1 MTSVPITR
9 YSISGFQQKSTG
21 HAKRQEK
28 TQCEEPKQI
37 SEPDSDMTEFEI
49 IRQVIKTI
57 IIKYVK
63 GVNGKSKK
71 KNMQEQIGTKSRE
84 ELRKKLGKC

>member
-9 YSISGFQQKSTG
+9 YSISGFQQKSTR

-37 SEPDSDMTEFEI
+37 SEPDSDMTQSLI
-49 IRQVIKTI
+49 LSGRSLKQLQSNT
-57 IIKYVK
+57 
-63 GVNGKSKK
+63 
-71 KNMQEQIGTKSRE
+71 
-84 ELRKKLGKC
+84 LRARTDRY

>member
-9 YSISGFQQKSTG
+9 YIISGFQQKMTR
-21 HAKRQEK
+21 HAKKQEK
-28 TQCEEPKQI
+28 PQYEEPKQI
-37 SEPDSDMTEFEI
+37 SEPVSDMIEFGI

-63 GVNGKSKK
+63 GFNGKSKK
-71 KNMQEQIGTKSRE
+71 KNTQEKIGTKSRE
-84 ELRKKLGKC
+84 RERN